1 MSDSAPIQASSRPVL
16 ILLHG
21 ATLNGHMW
29 DPVRRHLDPAYR
41 VIAPDLPGHGTRR
54 DEPYTLE
61 AAVATVVAAAR
72 SVAPTPVILVGDSLG
87 GYTSIAS
94 ASALPQEQLVGLV
107 IGGAS
112 FNFVGREV
120 WPYVIKGAMFR
131 SMSSLFGE
139 QQLIR
144 KSIFKEL
151 GPGKV
156 GIAHE
161 DIQAMLD
168 GGMSVRVFGQ
178 CVAALRGIDFQAKVA
193 AIPQPMLFVNGDQD
207 KPNVRHEASF
217 LAIAK
222 HAQVHRF
229 DCEHGV
235 SIRRTREFAELVNA
249 FARQVSPARTAAA

>member
-1 MSDSAPIQASSRPVL
+1 MSDITNPQTSANPVL

-21 ATLNGHMW
+21 ATSNGHMW
-29 DPVRRHLDPAYR
+29 DPVRRYLDAGYR
-41 VIAPDLPGHGTRR
+41 ILTPDLPGHGKRR
-54 DEPYTLE
+54 DEPYTLDG
-61 AAVATVVAAAR
+61 AVATVVATAR
-72 SVAPTPVILVGDSLG
+72 SVAPAPVILIGDSLG

-112 FNFVGREV
+112 FNFVGSEV
-120 WPYVIKGAMFR
+120 WPYVFKGAMFR
-131 SMSSLFGE
+131 VMSSLFGE
-139 QQLIR
+139 QKLI
-144 KSIFKEL
+144 KNTIFKEL

-156 GIAHE
+156 GISHD

-178 CVAALRGIDFQAKVA
+178 CVAALRGVDFQSKVA
-193 AIPQPMLFVNGDQD
+193 AITQPMLFVNGDQD

-217 LAIAK
+217 LAVAK
-222 HAQVHRF
+222 NATVERF

-235 SIRRTREFAELVNA
+235 SIRRTPEFAKLVNE
-249 FARQVSPARTAAA
+249 FAHRVTRSRAVAA

>member
-1 MSDSAPIQASSRPVL
+1 MSDFATTQNCASPVL

-21 ATLNGHMW
+21 ATSNGHMW
-29 DPVRRHLDPAYR
+29 DPIRRYLDPAYR
-41 VIAPDLPGHGTRR
+41 VLTPDLPGHGTRR

-61 AAVATVVAAAR
+61 GAVAATVAAVR
-72 SVAPTPVILVGDSLG
+72 SVAPAPVILVGDSLG

-94 ASALPQEQLVGLV
+94 ASALQKEQLIGLV

-131 SMSSLFGE
+131 GMSRLFGE

-156 GIAHE
+156 GISHE

-178 CVAALRGIDFQAKVA
+178 CVAALRGVDFQAKVA
-193 AIPQPMLFVNGDQD
+193 AISQPMLFVNGDQD

-217 LAIAK
+217 LAVAK
-222 HAQVHRF
+222 NAQVHRF

-249 FARQVSPARTAAA
+249 FARRASLGSAAAA

>member
-1 MSDSAPIQASSRPVL
+1 MSDFASTQTSASPVL

-21 ATLNGHMW
+21 ATSNGHMW
-29 DPVRRHLDPAYR
+29 DPVRRYLDPAYR
-41 VIAPDLPGHGTRR
+41 VLAPDLPGHGTRR

-61 AAVATVVAAAR
+61 GAVATAVAAAR
-72 SVAPTPVILVGDSLG
+72 SVAPAPVILVGDSLG
-87 GYTSIAS
+87 GYTSLAS
-94 ASALPQEQLVGLV
+94 ASALPQEQLIGLI

-120 WPYVIKGAMFR
+120 WPYVLKGAMFR
-131 SMSSLFGE
+131 GMSSLFGE

-144 KSIFKEL
+144 KTIFKEL

-156 GIAHE
+156 GISHE

-178 CVAALRGIDFQAKVA
+178 CVAALRGVDFQAKVA
-193 AIPQPMLFVNGDQD
+193 AISQPMLFVNGDQD

-217 LAIAK
+217 LAVAK

-249 FARQVSPARTAAA
+249 FARRVSLGRAAAA